1 MVAVITTAST
11 QLEAS
16 IVDATLDLNSLTV
29 STRNA
34 EVGYSVKRFF
44 FLLIIYLLTLY
55 SFWSHVVVIRSFFFF
70 KYALNE
76 SP

>member
-1 MVAVITTAST
+1 MSAESEMVAVITTAST

-16 IVDATLDLNSLTV
+16 IVDVTLDLNSLTV

-44 FLLIIYLLTLY
+44 FLFNNFLFVLFGST
-55 SFWSHVVVIRSFFFF
+55 
-70 KYALNE
+70 
-76 SP
+76 

>member
-16 IVDATLDLNSLTV
+16 IVDVTLDLNSLTV

-44 FLLIIYLLTLY
+44 FSFNNLFIY
-55 SFWSHVVVIRSFFFF
+55 SFWSHVVVIRSFFF
-70 KYALNE
+70 LNT
-76 SP
+76 P